1 MRLGPASETLDTLAA
16 EGKRFDL
23 AFLDADKTGYLGY
36 YKKVPPTSEFPVT
49 DVVLREASLC
59 LHGNFWFGD
68 AHCVPRRPS
77 WGHQLYSGLTLNW
90 VLCS

>member
-36 YKKVPPTSEFPVT
+36 YKKV
-49 DVVLREASLC
+49 ASLSRLLTGGTARTC
-59 LHGNFWFGD
+59 SCPAKLSAWRASLLANNSE
-68 AHCVPRRPS
+68 CV
-77 WGHQLYSGLTLNW
+77 
-90 VLCS
+90 CCEAFA